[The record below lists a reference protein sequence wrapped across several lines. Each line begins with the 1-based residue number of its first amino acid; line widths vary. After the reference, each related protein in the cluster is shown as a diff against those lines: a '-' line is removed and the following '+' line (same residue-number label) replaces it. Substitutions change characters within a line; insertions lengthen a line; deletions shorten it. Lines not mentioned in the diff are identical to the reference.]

1 MDLNRYHVNGEKV
14 GIEDSNFTRATSD
27 YSKNP
32 RTVNDPVIE
41 KQFRYDY
48 PKQYA
53 DLKQIEAENL
63 LFTTGLMPNNI
74 Y

>member
-1 MDLNRYHVNGEKV
+1 MELNRYQFNGEKV

-41 KQFRYDY
+41 K
-48 PKQYA
+48 
-53 DLKQIEAENL
+53 
-63 LFTTGLMPNNI
+63 
-74 Y
+74 